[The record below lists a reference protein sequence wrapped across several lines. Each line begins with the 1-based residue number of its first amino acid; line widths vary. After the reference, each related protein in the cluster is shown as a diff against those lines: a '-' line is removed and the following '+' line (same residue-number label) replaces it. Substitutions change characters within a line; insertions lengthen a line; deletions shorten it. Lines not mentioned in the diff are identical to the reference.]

1 MKNYYI
7 LKTISIVCFILTGV
21 CAMISAICI
30 LEYKAAPEA
39 ILTAFMTIVAFV
51 LGVIYTKN
59 ATEAFKDYINIRSS
73 LRKSYDQLS
82 TLYIKNYWALDIDS
96 LIPVFTN
103 KKQLLVWCA
112 DTAIACQVYQGDYK
126 TEAYMPTAHQELS
139 QMISLA
145 KEIINHKQ
153 YL

>member
-1 MKNYYI
+1 MKNYLT
-7 LKTISIVCFILTGV
+7 LKTISIICFILTGV

-39 ILTAFMTIVAFV
+39 ILTACMTILAFV
-51 LGVIYTKN
+51 LGMIYTKN
-59 ATEAFKDYINIRSS
+59 TTEAFKDYINIRRE
-73 LRKSYDQLS
+73 LRKSYNELS
-82 TLYIKNYWALDIDS
+82 ALYKKNYWALDVDS
-96 LIPVFTN
+96 PIPIFTN
-103 KKQLLVWCA
+103 KKQLLIWCA
-112 DTAIACQVYQGDYK
+112 DTAIACQVYQCDYK
-126 TEAYMPTAHQELS
+126 TEAYMPTAHKELS

>member
-1 MKNYYI
+1 MKNYLT
-7 LKTISIVCFILTGV
+7 LKTISIICFILTGL
-21 CAMISAICI
+21 CAMISTFCA
-30 LEYKAAPEA
+30 LEYKAATEA

-51 LGVIYTKN
+51 LGIIYTKN
-59 ATEAFKDYINIRSS
+59 ATEAFKDYINIRKE
-73 LRKSYDQLS
+73 LRKAYDQLS

-103 KKQLLVWCA
+103 KKDLLVWCA
-112 DTAIACQVYQGDYK
+112 DTAIACKVYQGDYK
-126 TEAYMPTAHQELS
+126 TEKCMPAAHQELS

-145 KEIINHKQ
+145 KEIIDHKQ